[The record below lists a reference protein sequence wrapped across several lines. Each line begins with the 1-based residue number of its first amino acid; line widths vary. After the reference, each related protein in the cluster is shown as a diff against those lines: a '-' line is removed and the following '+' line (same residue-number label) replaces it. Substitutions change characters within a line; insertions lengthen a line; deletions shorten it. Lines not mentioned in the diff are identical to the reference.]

1 MNLLR
6 HACLTLLLVLPGPAF
21 AAELRVAIVSRT
33 VFYVPLWLAQ
43 DKGYL
48 KDEGITATIEIFD
61 NAEKIMEELRSGR
74 SQVAVS
80 TPESVV
86 VDAYRGGSLRIVAA
100 NAERLQ
106 HFIIAK
112 PQIRTLGELRG
123 ARFGVLSLNE
133 GTTYLVHRLA
143 GAIGLKPGEYE
154 VMAVGGAPTRWRLLQ
169 EGKIDA
175 GLQPFPLSY
184 EAEAAGFTNF
194 GPISR
199 YMSDYLFTSVNLDS
213 NWARQNRPLV
223 QGFLRAL
230 KRGQEDM
237 AAHPRDAAAVAA
249 RELKTAPALA
259 ERALAD
265 TAKLKILSPDLS
277 VSDAAL
283 GSTFETV
290 LGVGLL
296 PAGSV
301 YERARMVDSSYLGR

>member
-1 MNLLR
+1 MFPLKPALL
-6 HACLTLLLVLPGPAF
+6 ALLF
-21 AAELRVAIVSRT
+21 ALGSAAAAADVRVAIVSRT

-48 KDEGITATIEIFD
+48 NEEGLRATIEIFD
-61 NAEKIMEELRSGR
+61 NAEKINAHLRSGR
-74 SQVAVS
+74 SQIAIS

-86 VDAYRGGSLRIVAA
+86 IDAYRGGPLRIIAA
-100 NAERLQ
+100 NAERLP

-112 PQIRTLGELRG
+112 PQIKTLQQLRG

-143 GAIGLKPGEYE
+143 GAIGLKPGDYE
-154 VMAVGGAPTRWRLLQ
+154 VIAVGGAPTRWKLLQ

-194 GPISR
+194 GPISQ
-199 YMSDYLFTSVNLDS
+199 YVSDYLFTSVNVDS
-213 NWARQNRPLV
+213 KWAQENRPVV
-223 QGFLRAL
+223 QAFLRAL
-230 KRGQEDM
+230 KRGQAEM
-237 AAHPRDAAAVAA
+237 AAQPGEAALIAA

-265 TAKLKILSPDLS
+265 TARLKILSPDLS

-290 LGVGLL
+290 LSVGLL
-296 PAGSV
+296 PPGSV
-301 YERARMVDSSYLGR
+301 YERTRMVDASYLR

>member
-1 MNLLR
+1 MNLLGL
-6 HACLTLLLVLPGPAF
+6 AFPMLIVLAG
-21 AAELRVAIVSRT
+21 AAGAADLRVAIVSRT

-48 KDEGITATIEIFD
+48 KDEGLSATIEIFD
-61 NAEKIMEELRSGR
+61 NAEKINDDLRSGR
-74 SQVAVS
+74 SQIAIS

-86 VDAYRGGSLRIVAA
+86 MDAYRGGSLRIIAA
-100 NAERLQ
+100 NAERLP

-112 PQIRTLGELRG
+112 PQIKALEQLRG

-143 GAIGLKPGEYE
+143 GAIGLRPGEYE
-154 VMAVGGAPTRWRLLQ
+154 VVAVGGAPTRWRLLQ

-184 EAEAAGFTNF
+184 EAESAGFTNF
-194 GPISR
+194 GPISK
-199 YMSDYLFTSVNLDS
+199 YVSDYLFTSVSVDS
-213 NWARQNRPLV
+213 KWAQQNRPVV

-230 KRGQEDM
+230 RRGQDAM
-237 AAHPRDAAAVAA
+237 AASPGDATAVAA
-249 RELKTAPALA
+249 RELRTAPALA

-265 TAKLKILSPDLS
+265 TARLKILSPDLT

-283 GSTFETV
+283 RSTFETV

-301 YERARMVDSSYLGR
+301 YDRDRMVDASYLGR

>member
-1 MNLLR
+1 MFPLKPALL
-6 HACLTLLLVLPGPAF
+6 ALLF
-21 AAELRVAIVSRT
+21 ALGSAAAAADVRVAIVSRT

-48 KDEGITATIEIFD
+48 NEEGLRATIEIFD
-61 NAEKIMEELRSGR
+61 NAEKINAHLRSGR
-74 SQVAVS
+74 SQIAIS

-86 VDAYRGGSLRIVAA
+86 IDAYRGGPLRIIAA
-100 NAERLQ
+100 NAERLP

-112 PQIRTLGELRG
+112 PQIKTLQQLRG

-143 GAIGLKPGEYE
+143 GAIGLKPGDYE
-154 VMAVGGAPTRWRLLQ
+154 VIAVGGAPTRWKLLQ

-184 EAEAAGFTNF
+184 EADAAGFSNF
-194 GPISR
+194 GPISQ
-199 YMSDYLFTSVNLDS
+199 YVSDYLFTSVNVDS
-213 NWARQNRPLV
+213 KWAQENRPVV
-223 QGFLRAL
+223 QAFLRAL
-230 KRGQEDM
+230 KRGQAEM
-237 AAHPRDAAAVAA
+237 AAQPGEAALIAA

-265 TAKLKILSPDLS
+265 TARLKILSPDLS

-290 LGVGLL
+290 LSVGLL
-296 PAGSV
+296 PPGSV
-301 YERARMVDSSYLGR
+301 YERTRMVDASYLR

>member
-48 KDEGITATIEIFD
+48 KDEGIIATIEIFD

-74 SQVAVS
+74 SQVAIT

-86 VDAYRGGSLRIVAA
+86 VDAYRGGSLRIIAA
-100 NAERLQ
+100 NAERLP

-184 EAEAAGFTNF
+184 EAEAEAVTSETIVERIFAG
-194 GPISR
+194 
-199 YMSDYLFTSVNLDS
+199 
-213 NWARQNRPLV
+213 
-223 QGFLRAL
+223 
-230 KRGQEDM
+230 
-237 AAHPRDAAAVAA
+237 
-249 RELKTAPALA
+249 
-259 ERALAD
+259 
-265 TAKLKILSPDLS
+265 
-277 VSDAAL
+277 
-283 GSTFETV
+283 
-290 LGVGLL
+290 L
-296 PAGSV
+296 PV
-301 YERARMVDSSYLGR
+301 P

>member
-1 MNLLR
+1 MKFGYLTS
-6 HACLTLLLVLPGPAF
+6 LTLLLVLAGPAF
-21 AAELRVAIVSRT
+21 AGDLRVAIVSRT

-48 KDEGITATIEIFD
+48 KDEGIIATIEIFD

-86 VDAYRGGSLRIVAA
+86 VDAYRGGSLRIIAA
-100 NAERLQ
+100 NAERLP

-154 VMAVGGAPTRWRLLQ
+154 VVAVGGAPTRWRLLQ